1 MPEGVADMQG
11 ERRFDLKGGFGGG
24 AVSRYNEDTVCSC
37 ARRSSENGP
46 FIARGESRGEM
57 NKTTVLTATAIVP
70 AESSARSLKIVTGT
84 PVPATFP
91 SAPAPQAVTKPSPTL
106 QPIQYAAAVLK
117 GQPHMLESVAE
128 CFVSKNAR
136 VRKNEEGWILESSE
150 FTSCTTGEQVFP
162 IADDIVS
169 RLHRILALYCGT
181 DEVLSVAHIYWINAA
196 GEKLRA
202 IRGVLPINVFSSRGI
217 TELKTMSGT
226 QPLGSAVFQ
235 AMILD
240 PTVNEA
246 LALHGESR
254 LSWSQVYDIIEFLG
268 GVDGIVKAGYANR
281 KLTLT
286 VRQTA
291 NHYRHLGSPKN
302 SPLPPNPPALTEAS
316 EFVRTLLKCCLS
328 SRL

>member
-1 MPEGVADMQG
+1 
-11 ERRFDLKGGFGGG
+11 
-24 AVSRYNEDTVCSC
+24 
-37 ARRSSENGP
+37 
-46 FIARGESRGEM
+46 M
-57 NKTTVLTATAIVP
+57 NKTTVVTATANVP
-70 AESSARSLKIVTGT
+70 AESSLRTLEIVTGT
-84 PVPATFP
+84 PVPATTP
-91 SAPAPQAVTKPSPTL
+91 SAPAPQAVTKPGPTL
-106 QPIQYAAAVLK
+106 QPIRYAAAVLK

-128 CFVSKNAR
+128 CFVSDYAR
-136 VRKNEEGWILESSE
+136 VRKHEEGWILESSE

-169 RLHRILALYCGT
+169 RLHRILALYCGA

-202 IRGVLPINVFSSRGI
+202 IRGVLPINVISSRGLA
-217 TELKTMSGT
+217 ELKTMRGT

-235 AMILD
+235 ALILD
-240 PTVNEA
+240 ATVYEA
-246 LALHGESR
+246 LALHGESG

-268 GVDGIVKAGYANR
+268 GVDGIVKAGYANKKQTR
-281 KLTLT
+281 T

-302 SPLPPNPPALTEAS
+302 FPLPSSPPALAEATEFA
-316 EFVRTLLKCCLS
+316 RNLLKRCLS